1 MSVTIERLGHHGD
14 GIAAGPIFV
23 PLTLPGEVVEGDIAD
38 GRIASPKIIAPS
50 ADRVRPPCSHF
61 KSCGGCSLQHASDS
75 FVAGWKAGVVETAL
89 AAHGLTAPIRGVKTS
104 PPGSRRRASFSGRR
118 TKKGALVGFHAR
130 ASGTVIEVPNCQILH
145 PGILSQIPACQ
156 RLTII
161 GASRKGEISMS
172 VTVADKGTEIAVTGG
187 KPLDMQL
194 RQELSALIA
203 QFVLA
208 RLTWDDETV
217 AQEFPPVHLI
227 DGIAVSPPPGSF
239 LQATK
244 EGETGLIR
252 SMTEAVGPAK
262 TIADLFS
269 GCGTFALPLARDAEV
284 HAVESEAEMLTAL
297 DVGWRK
303 STGLKKVT
311 TETRDLF
318 RMPLLPIDLRK
329 FDAVVLDPPRAGAE
343 TQTTAIAESVVPRV
357 GFVSCNPVTF
367 ARDAKIL
374 VDAGFTLDWI
384 DVIDQFRWSPHVE
397 IAAQFTRPK
406 KQAKPLTHL

>member
-38 GRIASPKIIAPS
+38 GRIATPRIITPS
-50 ADRVRPPCSHF
+50 VDRVRPPCPHF
-61 KSCGGCSLQHASDS
+61 KSCGGCALQHASDA
-75 FVAGWKAGVVETAL
+75 FVAGWKAEVVETAL
-89 AAHGLTAPIRGVKTS
+89 TAHGLTTSIRGVKTS
-104 PPGSRRRASFSGRR
+104 PPKSRRRASFSGRR

-145 PGILSQIPACQ
+145 PGILALVPACQ

-172 VTVADKGTEIAVTGG
+172 VTVADKGTDIAVTGG

-203 QFVLA
+203 QFGLA

-217 AQEFPPVHLI
+217 AQEYPPVHLI
-227 DGIAVSPPPGSF
+227 DGVAVTPPPGAF

-244 EGETGLIR
+244 EGEAGLIK
-252 SMTEAVGPAK
+252 SMAEAVGTAK
-262 TIADLFS
+262 RIADLFS
-269 GCGTFALPLARDAEV
+269 GCGTFALPLARNAEV

-297 DVGWRK
+297 DAGWRK
-303 STGLKKVT
+303 STGLKKIT

-318 RMPLLPIDLRK
+318 HMPLLPIDLRK
-329 FDAVVLDPPRAGAE
+329 YDAVVLDPPRAGAE
-343 TQTTAIAESVVPRV
+343 SQTTAIAESTVPRV

-397 IAAQFTRPK
+397 IAAQFTR
-406 KQAKPLTHL
+406 L